1 MNPSPDTPPDTP
13 PGAGDPILAKV
24 RKILAKAEDPA
35 TTPEEAETY
44 TAKAAELIAAYG
56 IDRALLAE
64 QVPGSDVV
72 GDRVVRLDPPYALD
86 KADLLGA
93 VAVTLRC
100 RAVQRQEYD
109 GGRKQL
115 SIHLFG
121 YDSDLTRTEVLY
133 TSLLLQST
141 TQLAGTTAPPGESL
155 AAYRRSWLAGFT
167 AAVVHRLRQAE
178 ERAAQRAPDD
188 SGARRS
194 RSVGL
199 VLADRSVAVR
209 DAVTAAYP
217 HLTRAQGRSLSGSG
231 RVSGYRAGQRADL
244 GGTRVRRGGQ
254 GQISA

>member
-1 MNPSPDTPPDTP
+1 MNPSPDTPPE
-13 PGAGDPILAKV
+13 AGDPILAKV

-100 RAVQRQEYD
+100 RAVQRQEYA

-141 TQLAGTTAPPGESL
+141 TQLAGTAAPPGESL

-178 ERAAQRAPDD
+178 ERAAQRAHDPAD
-188 SGARRS
+188 SPEPKG

-231 RVSGYRAGQRADL
+231 RISGYRAGQRADL